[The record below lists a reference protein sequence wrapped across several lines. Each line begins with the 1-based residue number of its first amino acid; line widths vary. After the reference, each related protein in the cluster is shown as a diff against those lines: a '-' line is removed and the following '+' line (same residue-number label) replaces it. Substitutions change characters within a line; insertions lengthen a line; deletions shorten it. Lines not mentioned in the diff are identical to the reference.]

1 MNHDDEELNF
11 DNIKLNFDDEE
22 LNFDD
27 KERSADN
34 AYYDKLVEEDEMRPV
49 PDLNDL
55 VVEYMS
61 SGMEPEDAFSMA
73 SATRDSVMAENE
85 RVRLKKNFERSMNK
99 SSAYMNSATTQKLAE
114 YKAAKRAAVEQT
126 AKEKEDQKF
135 IKEKMTDLEPFL
147 MVLSR
152 TDKALHDKIM
162 DFILDPNANSL
173 EDPDEKIR
181 KELHKTR
188 PGIPDKGKDII
199 KKYFMDK
206 FEIDDDDY
214 FGGTEGS
221 TARKTGISLGGTIGG
236 KKQHKSRKH
245 RKSRIQRKS
254 RKHRK
259 SKKTTKK

>member
-1 MNHDDEELNF
+1 MDHDELNF
-11 DNIKLNFDDEE
+11 NKIELDFDDD
-22 LNFDD
+22 NTRGADD
-27 KERSADN
+27 S
-34 AYYDKLVEEDEMRPV
+34 YYDTLVEKDKIRPV

-55 VVEYMS
+55 VIDYMS
-61 SGMEPEDAFSMA
+61 SGMEPEEAFSMA
-73 SATRDSVMAENE
+73 SATRDSVIAENE
-85 RVRLKKNFERSMNK
+85 RVRLNRNFKRSMNK
-99 SSAYMNSATTQKLAE
+99 SSAFMNSATTQKLAE

-126 AKEKEDQKF
+126 AKEKADQEF
-135 IKEKMTDLEPFL
+135 IKEKMTELEPFL
-147 MVLSR
+147 IVLSR
-152 TDKALHDKIM
+152 TNKALHDKIM

-181 KELHKTR
+181 NELHNTR
-188 PGIPDKGKDII
+188 PGISVKGKDII

-206 FEIDDDDY
+206 FETDDDDY

-221 TARKTGISLGGTIGG
+221 TARKTRVSLGGTIGG

-259 SKKTTKK
+259 SKKQQKK